1 MQTPEGLI
9 ENGNIMQ
16 GRFVGENF
24 MKIAK
29 MQFEGEMRLNAKNVD
44 LSTAKCKSALY
55 KNIDD
60 NLVLQCTGTLN
71 RSWMDEGL
79 DKYISE
85 VQYIGARMPIQGI
98 EKYRTLIFE
107 GKRERAN
114 GQPTI
119 VLVDKKSKKAH
130 MLFYKS
136 YRELD
141 THWHTYEV
149 SLPAI
154 GGNVELIFNG
164 GYTDRSGS
172 KDSCYLFK
180 NIRLNK

>member
-1 MQTPEGLI
+1 M
-9 ENGNIMQ
+9 
-16 GRFVGENF
+16 
-24 MKIAK
+24 
-29 MQFEGEMRLNAKNVD
+29 
-44 LSTAKCKSALY
+44 
-55 KNIDD
+55 
-60 NLVLQCTGTLN
+60 
-71 RSWMDEGL
+71 
-79 DKYISE
+79 
-85 VQYIGARMPIQGI
+85 QGI
-98 EKYRTLIFE
+98 EKYRTLIFD

-119 VLVDKKSKKAH
+119 ILADKKSKKAH

-136 YRELD
+136 YRELVA
-141 THWHTYEV
+141 HWHTYEV

-154 GGNVELIFNG
+154 DGNVELIFNG